1 MYKKVVVRPWA
12 PPELP
17 GKRARLTA
25 QTKKRHADLAHGT
38 LEALD
43 RMAKMQCRDPPSGTG
58 LPIRAV
64 DRIRKRLQES
74 GSQGAGK
81 VQRLQ

>member
-43 RMAKMQCRDPPSGTG
+43 RMAKRERETERVLSSYVSRM
-58 LPIRAV
+58 AF
-64 DRIRKRLQES
+64 K
-74 GSQGAGK
+74 A
-81 VQRLQ
+81 QRFPRGIVF